1 MRRLLRRYQLDRV
14 ELVCSGGDVIARAY
28 PSRHGRIVEQRYQ
41 RGLASAGHSEFQM
54 TELTEIRNRAVE
66 GQLAHAMGKTIF
78 DALTALETAL
88 NSNLEVSQSQTE

>member
-54 TELTEIRNRAVE
+54 TELTENPKQGGGGSTCPCD
-66 GQLAHAMGKTIF
+66 GQDDF
-78 DALTALETAL
+78 
-88 NSNLEVSQSQTE
+88 